1 MQSLHKNKKR
11 NRILFII
18 IGLIGILLINPFNII
33 SSIRDFSMIITTP
46 LLHAGN
52 GIGQKIN
59 VFTHIIFDIS
69 DLYKENQELYST
81 VRRLESENA
90 DLYDVRN
97 ENISL
102 RQSINLL
109 PRDEYSLIG
118 AEVIMRDTLGG
129 NQWVTINK
137 GKDSDIT
144 EGMAVVVDDK
154 VMIGY
159 VESVDAKT
167 SRVILLTH
175 PNSIVNVVGVQ
186 SGVEGLARGNHGLS
200 VIVEDLKKDT
210 HIDNGEMFITS
221 EISGRFPRG
230 LSIGH
235 IQNIALSED
244 QLFQRGTVTPLL
256 PFSDLHVVFIVHN
269 TL

>member
-11 NRILFII
+11 NRIIFII
-18 IGLIGILLINPFNII
+18 IGLIIVLLMNPFNVI
-33 SSIRDFSMIITTP
+33 SSVRNVSMIIATP
-46 LLHAGN
+46 LLHIGN
-52 GIGQKIN
+52 VIGQKIN
-59 VFTHIIFDIS
+59 GFTHIIFDIS
-69 DLYKENQELYST
+69 DLYEENQKLYST

-90 DLYDVRN
+90 DLLDARN
-97 ENISL
+97 ENNSL
-102 RQSINLL
+102 RQTVDLL
-109 PRDEYSLIG
+109 PRDEFSLIG

-137 GKDSDIT
+137 GKDNGVA

-159 VESVDAKT
+159 VESVDART
-167 SRVILLTH
+167 ARVILLTH
-175 PNSIVNVVGVQ
+175 PDSIVNVVGVQ

-200 VIVEDLKKDT
+200 VIVEDLKKDI

-235 IQNIALSED
+235 IQNIAPSED
-244 QLFQRGTVTPLL
+244 QLFQRGTVTPLT
-256 PFSDLHVVFIVHN
+256 PFNDLHVVFIVHN
-269 TL
+269 IL